1 MKNVLIKITGTQGF
15 ESQKDKTELIAEG
28 SLTVSEN
35 EFVITYDDEQILLGS
50 KTKSKLTVKQD
61 NTVILERAGELNS
74 KFVITEG
81 ERNTCLYAIPQGTM
95 TLGINGKKVINELTE
110 NGGRLKM
117 SYTIDANLRT
127 VSENEVDILV
137 EER

>member
-1 MKNVLIKITGTQGF
+1 MKNVLLKITGTQGF
-15 ESQKDKTELIAEG
+15 ESQNDKTELIAEG
-28 SLTVSEN
+28 TLTVSEN

-61 NTVILERAGELNS
+61 NTVILERVGELNS
-74 KFVITEG
+74 KFVITKG

>member
-1 MKNVLIKITGTQGF
+1 MKNVLVKITGTQGF
-15 ESQKDKTELIAEG
+15 ESQNDKTELIAEG
-28 SLTVSEN
+28 TLTVSEN

-61 NTVILERAGELNS
+61 NTVILERVGELNS

>member
-1 MKNVLIKITGTQGF
+1 MKNVLVKITGTQDF
-15 ESQKDKTELIAEG
+15 ESQNDKTELIAEG
-28 SLTVSEN
+28 TLTVSEN

-61 NTVILERAGELNS
+61 NTVILERVGELNS

>member
-35 EFVITYDDEQILLGS
+35 KFVITYDDEQILLGS

>member
-1 MKNVLIKITGTQGF
+1 MKNVLLKITGTQGF
-15 ESQKDKTELIAEG
+15 ESQNDKTELIAEG
-28 SLTVSEN
+28 TLTVSEN

-61 NTVILERAGELNS
+61 NTVILERVGELNS

>member
-1 MKNVLIKITGTQGF
+1 MKNVLVKITGTQGF
-15 ESQKDKTELIAEG
+15 ESQNDKTELIAEG
-28 SLTVSEN
+28 TLTISEN

-61 NTVILERAGELNS
+61 NTVILERVGELNS

>member
-1 MKNVLIKITGTQGF
+1 MKNVLVKITGTQGF
-15 ESQKDKTELIAEG
+15 ESQNDKTELIAEG
-28 SLTVSEN
+28 TLTVSEN

-61 NTVILERAGELNS
+61 NTVILERVGELNS

-117 SYTIDANLRT
+117 SYTINANLRT